1 MSNYSS
7 KRNTKQKLTAITV
20 MTMSMVASLIP
31 VAPQQAVASPAP
43 DETLSGAVARMDSN
57 LASLNNQAADIDKQ
71 SVSVAGEVTRLQ
83 NEYNALVPVLD
94 QKQSLL
100 KRSIRDTYVTGQPS
114 TLQIVAS
121 NKTFSGVL
129 GQQNYREQIGAKT
142 KKAAEELANTKKQ
155 VAEKLEAAKQKQEGL
170 VVLKTQ
176 LDEKITTAQS
186 QIEAKQALQEA
197 TQGKEEEYRKI
208 VAQAKVEDAQAL
220 AGAMTSPAPN
230 AKAGVVTGV
239 PSPTVAPARV
249 STPVRSSA
257 QAPISVRSGG
267 NNPYPYGQ
275 CTWYVYSQTGRGQ
288 MGNAGTWSGASS
300 GGVGSILIMP
310 PGVNGASYVGHV
322 GVIVSM
328 NASSITLRSMNW
340 TGGPGVVVTHTVPKD
355 PRYRYF

>member
-1 MSNYSS
+1 MSNYST
-7 KRNTKQKLTAITV
+7 KRKTKQKRTVTGITFIIF
-20 MTMSMVASLIP
+20 SLLAGLVP
-31 VAPQQAVASPAP
+31 VAPKEAAATPAP
-43 DETLSGAVARMDSN
+43 NETLSGAVARMDSN
-57 LASLNNQAADIDKQ
+57 LASLNSQAADIDKQ
-71 SVSVAGEVTRLQ
+71 SVTVASEVTQLQ

-142 KKAAEELANTKKQ
+142 KKAAEELADTKKQ

-170 VVLKTQ
+170 VALKSQ

-197 TQGKEEEYRKI
+197 TQGKEEEYQKI
-208 VAQAKVEDAQAL
+208 VAQSQAENAEAL
-220 AGAMTSPAPN
+220 TSAAVSPSPVARS
-230 AKAGVVTGV
+230 VVTGT
-239 PSPTVAPARV
+239 PSPTSAPTRT
-249 STPVRSSA
+249 SYSS
-257 QAPISVRSGG
+257 SYSGG

-275 CTWYVYSQTGRGQ
+275 CTWYVYNQTGRGQ
-288 MGNAGTWSGASS
+288 QGNAGTWSGASS
-300 GGVGSILIMP
+300 GGVGMILIMP
-310 PGVNGASYVGHV
+310 AGVNGAGYAGHV
-322 GVIVSM
+322 GVIVGMS
-328 NASSITLRSMNW
+328 ATSITIRDMNW
-340 TGGPGVVVTHTVPKD
+340 SGGPGVVMTHSVPRD